1 METTYILTFIVD
13 GRDWSSRPIKGS
25 LQEATDEAKDQL
37 RISRFYGKK
46 PKKSPNKINRIIS
59 IKGNNNIYFRL
70 INILLTL
77 LIKFL
82 NLFKYGFYNIKD
94 SSST

>member
-1 METTYILTFIVD
+1 METTYIITFVVD

-46 PKKSPNKINRIIS
+46 PKKVEFKLS
-59 IKGNNNIYFRL
+59 L
-70 INILLTL
+70 IHI
-77 LIKFL
+77 
-82 NLFKYGFYNIKD
+82 
-94 SSST
+94 

>member
-1 METTYILTFIVD
+1 METTYIITFVVD

-46 PKKSPNKINRIIS
+46 PIFRKK
-59 IKGNNNIYFRL
+59 YF
-70 INILLTL
+70 
-77 LIKFL
+77 
-82 NLFKYGFYNIKD
+82 
-94 SSST
+94 

>member
-1 METTYILTFIVD
+1 METTYIITFVVD

-46 PKKSPNKINRIIS
+46 PKKVE
-59 IKGNNNIYFRL
+59 
-70 INILLTL
+70 LTL
-77 LIKFL
+77 WIK
-82 NLFKYGFYNIKD
+82 KYICQII
-94 SSST
+94 

>member
-1 METTYILTFIVD
+1 KKNVIIIEEIT
-13 GRDWSSRPIKGS
+13 
-25 LQEATDEAKDQL
+25 
-37 RISRFYGKK
+37 GKK

-77 LIKFL
+77 LIIFL

>member
-1 METTYILTFIVD
+1 METTYIITFVVD

-46 PKKSPNKINRIIS
+46 PKNVEFKSEKLIS
-59 IKGNNNIYFRL
+59 GNF
-70 INILLTL
+70 
-77 LIKFL
+77 
-82 NLFKYGFYNIKD
+82 
-94 SSST
+94 S

>member
-1 METTYILTFIVD
+1 METTYIITFVVD

-46 PKKSPNKINRIIS
+46 PKKVEFKSAKPIS
-59 IKGNNNIYFRL
+59 GNF
-70 INILLTL
+70 
-77 LIKFL
+77 
-82 NLFKYGFYNIKD
+82 
-94 SSST
+94 S